1 MNEIKCPHCGEVFKV
16 DASGYADIVKQVRDT
31 EFSHDL
37 DERVKAVQREGER
50 ALELER
56 SRSAAALQKAE
67 SQRNAQLVE
76 QKNAAAQQLAQ
87 EVAKR
92 DAELAEL
99 RAKLEGA
106 AAERESASQRAA
118 VEARADAQ
126 KENAELQRE
135 IDSLRAQLGRKDDE
149 AKLAESAVRN
159 AAQSDLAARDAQ
171 IAELQAKL
179 AAADKAQ

>member
-67 SQRNAQLVE
+67 SQRNAQIVE

-99 RAKLEGA
+99 RAKLAETERA
-106 AAERESASQRAA
+106 LENEKKTAESSLAQAKMQAELDTERAVIAKEREMQAQLR
-118 VEARADAQ
+118 EAD
-126 KENAELQRE
+126 KENARL
-135 IDSLRAQLGRKDDE
+135 
-149 AKLAESAVRN
+149 SALLEQV
-159 AAQSDLAARDAQ
+159 Q
-171 IAELQAKL
+171 
-179 AAADKAQ
+179 KA